1 MSEQEQNGP
10 ENKEE
15 TNDISQDLLKES
27 NSVGQLLRRLR
38 TEQELEL
45 EDISKTTNISIS
57 NLVSVEE
64 ETYERLPADPFIRG
78 QIAIYGN
85 LLGIDGAEAA
95 KKFLEQRQRQRR
107 KEEKLRQAGRD
118 SRSMSVNKLSEPSY
132 VSSATV
138 AAFLLILLVLAVTA
152 FSLLTGWNPFAD
164 SRRLDEQPVVPLAS
178 SSSLPAAVAPKAPA
192 ESEQSAADASAAQQ
206 QEEEGD
212 AAEKENGSSAAQQT
226 NAAD

>member
-10 ENKEE
+10 ENTENKEHAA
-15 TNDISQDLLKES
+15 DISYDLLKES
-27 NSVGQLLRRLR
+27 DSVGELLRRLR

-57 NLVSVEE
+57 NLVAVEE
-64 ETYERLPADPFIRG
+64 ETYEHLPADPFIRG

-95 KKFLEQRQRQRR
+95 RKFLEQRHRQQR
-107 KEEKLRQAGRD
+107 KEEKLRQTGRD
-118 SRSMSVNKLSEPSY
+118 SRTMSVNKLSEPSY

-138 AAFLLILLVLAVTA
+138 AGFLLILLVLAITA
-152 FSLLTGWNPFAD
+152 FSLFTGWNPFAD
-164 SRRLDEQPVVPLAS
+164 STQQEEQPVVPLSA
-178 SSSLPAAVAPKAPA
+178 SSSLPVAVEAEAPA
-192 ESEQSAADASAAQQ
+192 QSEQSATQQ

-212 AAEKENGSSAAQQT
+212 FAEQEGGT
-226 NAAD
+226 AAD